1 VKEYHEN
8 GDLVKVMNTPG
19 SLWEWGIVVSS
30 KEVFRD
36 TNQRDYEILFVKDGR
51 KELVY
56 GPDILTAEGEVIV
69 YRKRNEQT

>member
-1 VKEYHEN
+1 MKEYHED
-8 GDLVKVMNTPG
+8 GDLVRVYHTHG
-19 SLWEWGIVVSS
+19 FLWDWGIVLGS

-56 GPDILTAEGEVIV
+56 GPDILTAEGEIIV

>member
-1 VKEYHEN
+1 MEEYHDD
-8 GDLVKVMNTPG
+8 GDVVKVKSGIGEWT
-19 SLWEWGIVVSS
+19 WGIVVSS

-56 GPDILTAEGEVIV
+56 GPDILTAEGEDIV